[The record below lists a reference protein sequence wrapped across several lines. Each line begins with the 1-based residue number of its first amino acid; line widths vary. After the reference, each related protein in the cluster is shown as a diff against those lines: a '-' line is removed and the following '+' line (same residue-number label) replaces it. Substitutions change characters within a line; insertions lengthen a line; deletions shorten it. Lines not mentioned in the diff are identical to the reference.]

1 MSDWKAVLRVH
12 LILMRIRILDP
23 HWNKWIRIQV
33 ISLRFTEFLL
43 TKKNNFQIFSFIFFA
58 YFYPKTW
65 TIQKWGNSYNL
76 SFFKKSDLG
85 FGVFFFAVW
94 LIFYPLDSD
103 LIGVVIVPLL
113 DQGVH
118 GTSLASWIEL
128 NWILK
133 VKKVLTPVSDVFAY
147 SKWLLEIW
155 TLH

>member
-85 FGVFFFAVW
+85 FGVFFFCSLVDI
-94 LIFYPLDSD
+94 LPLGFGSD
-103 LIGVVIVPLL
+103 WGRDRTLVRSRSPRDFSSFLN
-113 DQGVH
+113 
-118 GTSLASWIEL
+118 WIEL
-128 NWILK
+128 N
-133 VKKVLTPVSDVFAY
+133 S
-147 SKWLLEIW
+147 
-155 TLH
+155 